1 MPCATG
7 YGRKTPR
14 DASYGTAIAPVC
26 FTDKRSVLSGHVSGL
41 LVSGKTVFT
50 AEEAERAVGVGR
62 GAFLDAAERLQ
73 RRKALL
79 GRRQGFHVVGPPPHA
94 SWGAPPPAWYI
105 DALMR
110 REGRPYYVGLL
121 NAAELHGASHQAVM
135 EFQVVSNKRLPKIR
149 AGRNLIVFCLRKEME
164 AVTAGIEDRKT
175 DTGTT
180 KISSAALTALDL
192 PRYPQAS
199 GGIDHVAT
207 VLSDLGGSIDPEQL
221 AAFSPLVER
230 PVVQR
235 LGHLLARKFHRFT
248 PSAPAKAGGGRGDGQ
263 ATACAAS
270 VGLVRSVSA
279 AGNR

>member
-1 MPCATG
+1 M
-7 YGRKTPR
+7 
-14 DASYGTAIAPVC
+14 IH
-26 FTDKRSVLSGHVSGL
+26 DKRSALSSYVGSLLASGR
-41 LVSGKTVFT
+41 TVFT
-50 AEEAERAVGVGR
+50 AEEAERALGVGR

-79 GRRQGFHVVGPPPHA
+79 SPRQGFYVVVPPQHA

-121 NAAELHGASHQAVM
+121 KAAELHGATHQAVM
-135 EFQVVSNKRLPKIR
+135 EFQVVSNKRLAKIR
-149 AGRNLIVFCLRKEME
+149 AGRNLIVFYYRKEME

-175 DTGTT
+175 DTGAM

-192 PRYPQAS
+192 LRYPQAS

-207 VLSDLGGSIDPEQL
+207 VLSDLGGRIDPAQL
-221 AAFSPLVER
+221 AAFSPLVAR

-235 LGHLLARKFHRFT
+235 LGHLLERLGHDALTAPMLEALHARGSPPWTELDRQQVRDPDFT
-248 PSAPAKAGGGRGDGQ
+248 PEPQERDPRWRVIVRRVPERDG
-263 ATACAAS
+263 
-270 VGLVRSVSA
+270 
-279 AGNR
+279 